1 MKIKKRKQINNQ
13 IDRGSQTPKNVSLYD
28 VGYCKPPVHTRF
40 KVGQSG
46 NPRGRKKG
54 YKNFNTLLRLSL
66 NQKIEVVISGHKRK
80 LPNYVVIISR
90 LVHQALEGKL
100 KAIQLLLPYILQM
113 ERAEAELAQK
123 VQSLHKNDKE
133 ILLRYAK
140 KLSK

>member
-28 VGYCKPPVHTRF
+28 VGYCKPPIHTRF
-40 KVGQSG
+40 KAGQSG